1 MNIRFVLFVIFYF
14 IFINAYSQNLING
27 KVVDEKNNSIPFVFL
42 NCITSRNEF
51 QVKSDSTGKF
61 SFSLP
66 LNDNFEIEVRRL
78 NFNHFREKYLSSN
91 KYLIIQL
98 ISDTAFTLPTL
109 IVKNQSIEEKGD
121 TTSYVIKEFAN
132 KGDLYLGD
140 VIGKL
145 PGITKSDNGILF
157 YNGKQ
162 IQNLLIENQNL
173 LGGNYGIANDV
184 IRHQLINKIEVIRN
198 YNPINI
204 NKGFNNDNVAINIKF
219 KDEAKNINV
228 GQSNFAVN
236 TFNPIDNIGITLMLF
251 KSKIQYLNTLNLNN
265 QWKGNTF
272 NDDIYFLKE
281 NQLEN
286 IITNNLQFPKYSLS
300 NFENPIVDKYRWSD
314 MRSKDISTNLL
325 FKNTNNNTYKVNL
338 QYSNKSNITE
348 SSIHNELYFTNNIF
362 QVDRHLIQS
371 AYSEKAH
378 ITLTNEVNTDKKYL
392 LNTFE
397 IIYKNDKK
405 DENSSLAERNN
416 IFQYQSVKKI
426 DLIQNLQ
433 GTILIKKSLKFNF
446 KFITK
451 LNQFK
456 DFDSIKII
464 DKHSFINQLQ
474 DNYNINNLLYSSL
487 RNTINNFSFEIF
499 INNYTSFKYG
509 VADYKNLLDTSL
521 LNSVNS
527 NRNKLY
533 FINSQL
539 GLKLSYKYQNT
550 NINFN
555 LPISYMNYNENFFK
569 VNNHSFK
576 LLYNFNIDQSYRNFK
591 LRFYNK
597 INQNIYNIDD
607 YINVPYFANY
617 YTYIKPL
624 SFYEDKSNITK
635 GFVISYEN
643 PLKGIFVNYSN
654 SIANVFTNVIQN
666 YNSNQS
672 LILLNYEKIYN
683 SKCILM
689 QNYSFGKYFIDLR
702 TSVKLNYYITNSN
715 NNILFNTNIKT
726 SEIKAKNFTI
736 EAYTKYLKNVYF
748 ESKFSN
754 LKSITNFQNQN
765 DKTFILN
772 KFENQFMYSFL
783 NNTIGIQSQS
793 FEDNNLNK
801 YTLYD
806 LFYTLK
812 KSKYTLKFKIIN
824 LLNKHEFITNVQDA
838 FSIEK
843 NIIYFKSRI
852 LSADFTYNF

>member
-14 IFINAYSQNLING
+14 NIINANSQNLING
-27 KVVDEKNNSIPFVFL
+27 KVVDEKNNCIPFVFL

-66 LNDNFEIEVRRL
+66 LNENFEIEVRRL
-78 NFNHFREKYLSSN
+78 NFNNFREKYVSSN
-91 KYLIIQL
+91 NYLIIKL
-98 ISDTAFTLPTL
+98 ISDTVFTLPTL

-121 TTSYVIKEFAN
+121 TISYVIKEFAN

-219 KDEAKNINV
+219 KDDAKNINV

-236 TFNPIDNIGITLMLF
+236 TFNPIDNIGITFMLF
-251 KSKIQYLNTLNLNN
+251 KSNIQYLNTLNLNN

-272 NDDIYFLKE
+272 TDDIIFLKE
-281 NQLEN
+281 NELEN
-286 IITNNLQFPKYSLS
+286 IITNNIQFPKYSLS
-300 NFENPIVDKYRWSD
+300 NYDNPIVDKYRWSD

-325 FKNTNNNTYKVNL
+325 YKNRNKNTYKLNI
-338 QYSNKSNITE
+338 QFSNKSNITE
-348 SSIHNELYFTNNIF
+348 SSTQNEFYYTNNIF
-362 QVDRHLIQS
+362 QVDRHVIQS
-371 AYSEKAH
+371 TYSENAH

-405 DENSSLAERNN
+405 DETSSLAERNN

-426 DLIQNLQ
+426 DFIQNLQ
-433 GTILIKKSLKFNF
+433 GSILIKKSLKFNF

-456 DFDSIKII
+456 EFDSIKFI
-464 DKHSFINQLQ
+464 DKNSFINQLQ

-487 RNTINNFSFEIF
+487 RNKINNFSYEIY
-499 INNYTSFKYG
+499 INNYTSFKSG
-509 VADYKNLLDTSL
+509 LGDYKNILDTTL
-521 LNSVNS
+521 LNGVNT
-527 NRNKLY
+527 NNNKLSY
-533 FINSQL
+533 INSQL
-539 GLKLSYKYQNT
+539 GLKFSYKYKNT
-550 NINFN
+550 NINFT
-555 LPISYMNYNENFFK
+555 LPVSYVSYNDNFFK

-576 LLYNFNIDQSYRNFK
+576 LLYNFNIDQTYRNFK
-591 LRFYNK
+591 LRLYNK

-617 YTYIKPL
+617 YTYIKPV
-624 SFYEDKSNITK
+624 SFYEDKSNTTQ
-635 GFVISYEN
+635 GFVFSYEN
-643 PLKGIFVNYSN
+643 PLKGIFLNYSN
-654 SIANVFTNVIQN
+654 SIASVFTNLIQN

-672 LILLNYEKIYN
+672 SILLNYENLNNAK
-683 SKCILM
+683 SILTN
-689 QNYSFGKYFIDLR
+689 NYSFGKYFIDIR
-702 TSVKLNYYITNSN
+702 TSVKLNYYITSSN
-715 NNILFNTNIKT
+715 NNILFNSNIKT
-726 SEIKAKNFTI
+726 SEIKANNFTI
-736 EAYTKYLKNVYF
+736 EAYTKYFKNLYF

-754 LKSITNFQNQN
+754 LKSITNFQNQS

-772 KFENQFMYSFL
+772 KLENQFMYSFL

-793 FEDNNLNK
+793 FEDNNSNK

-824 LLNKHEFITNVQDA
+824 LTNKHEIITNVQDA
-838 FSIEK
+838 FSVEK
-843 NIIYFKSRI
+843 NIINFKSRI
-852 LSADFTYNF
+852 LSADFTYIF